1 MTLSSFQ
8 LYVLIS
14 LSKIGIAAWFVAVAS
29 ALAFAFIVVPYVIE
43 STTASYQSN
52 YENTEASVQKIKF
65 YCKISAITCACSTL
79 LACIIP
85 SKTETAAIEVLPAI
99 VNSEAVQTIP
109 AELTTLAIEWMKELH
124 PKHK

>member
-8 LYVLIS
+8 LYALLS
-14 LSKIGIAAWFVAVAS
+14 LSKIGIAAWFIAIAS
-29 ALAFAFIVVPYVIE
+29 ALAFAFVVIPYVIE
-43 STTASYQSN
+43 STTSSYQSSYGN
-52 YENTEASVQKIKF
+52 AEDSVQKIKS

-85 SKTETAAIEVLPAI
+85 SKTEMAAIVVLPAI

-124 PKHK
+124 PKKH